1 MSSVAAI
8 PSEVDSTLADLLACY
23 GDGADGS
30 SPSACQWRALLEAP
44 ADGPVTLVNLFKLR
58 RTAQYR
64 AGEDDGAHA
73 VSGQEAMM
81 RYAAISGPALER
93 AGGRFL
99 VLGPMAGTLIGESED
114 WDAVAVGSYPNRR
127 ALLALFNDEAYR
139 DAWRHR
145 RAALDRQ
152 RVLVAAV

>member
-1 MSSVAAI
+1 MSSSTTS
-8 PSEVDSTLADLLACY
+8 PSEVESTVSDLLACY

-30 SPSACQWRALLEAP
+30 SPSARQGRALLEAP

-64 AGEDDGAHA
+64 AGEDDGADA

-81 RYAAISGPALER
+81 RYASVSGAALER

-99 VLGPMAGTLIGESED
+99 VLGPVAGTLIGENED

-139 DAWRHR
+139 DAWQHR